1 MRHGF
6 NESASKPEDRIM
18 PETSLFIEIAIQF
31 AIAAAILIIGLWLAK
46 RIKNII
52 SKIMIKHGVD
62 AMLASFVSSIAHILI
77 VAFVLIATLG
87 HLGIQTTSLVAII
100 GAAGLAIGLALQGSL
115 ANFASGVMIIT
126 FRPFKVGDFVEAG
139 GAAGVV
145 EGIQIFSTQM
155 KTGDNKTIIIPN
167 ANITNSNIT
176 NYSSKD
182 TRRVDLVFGIGS
194 DDDIK
199 KATQILE
206 DIVSNDERILKD
218 PAPVVAVSELADS
231 SVNFI
236 VRPWVNS
243 ADYWVV
249 YWDLTETV
257 KLVFDK
263 EGISIPYPQQ
273 DVHMHQA
280 A

>member
-1 MRHGF
+1 
-6 NESASKPEDRIM
+6 M
-18 PETSLFIEIAIQF
+18 PDTSMLKDLGMNVVL
-31 AIAAAILIIGLWLAK
+31 AAAILVIGLWLAK
-46 RIKNII
+46 RIKNILV
-52 SKIMIKHGVD
+52 SMMEKRGMD
-62 AMLASFVSSIAHILI
+62 TLLATFMGSIAHILI
-77 VAFVLIATLG
+77 SAFVLIAALG
-87 HLGIQTTSLVAII
+87 ELGIQTTSLVAII

-115 ANFASGVMIIT
+115 ANFASGVMIIA

-139 GAAGVV
+139 GAVGVI

-167 ANITNSNIT
+167 ANITGGNIT
-176 NYSSKD
+176 NYSTKD
-182 TRRVDLVFGIGS
+182 TRRVDLVFGIGY

-199 KATQILE
+199 KAKQILE
-206 DIVSNDERILKD
+206 DLVGKDERILKD

-243 ADYWVV
+243 ADYWAV

-257 KLVFDK
+257 KLTFDK

-273 DVHMHQA
+273 NVHMHQA

>member
-1 MRHGF
+1 M
-6 NESASKPEDRIM
+6 SKV
-18 PETSLFIEIAIQF
+18 
-31 AIAAAILIIGLWLAK
+31 
-46 RIKNII
+46 
-52 SKIMIKHGVD
+52 MIKRGVD
-62 AMLASFVSSIAHILI
+62 AMLASFMSSIAYILAAAFI
-77 VAFVLIATLG
+77 VIAALG

-115 ANFASGVMIIT
+115 ANFASGVMIIA

-139 GAAGVV
+139 GAVGVV

-176 NYSSKD
+176 NYSTKD
-182 TRRVDLVFGIGS
+182 TRRVDLVFGIGY

-199 KATQILE
+199 KAKQILE
-206 DIVSNDERILKD
+206 DIVTNDERILKD

-236 VRPWVNS
+236 VRPWVNA
-243 ADYWVV
+243 ADYWAV

>member
-1 MRHGF
+1 
-6 NESASKPEDRIM
+6 M
-18 PETSLFIEIAIQF
+18 PDTSLIQDVVMNF
-31 AIAAAILIIGLWLAK
+31 ALAVAILVFGLWLAK
-46 RIKNII
+46 RIKNIL
-52 SKIMIKHGVD
+52 SRMLEKRGVD
-62 AMLASFVSSIAHILI
+62 PMLASFLGSITHVLLAAFI
-77 VAFVLIATLG
+77 VIAALG
-87 HLGIQTTSLVAII
+87 QLGIQTTSLVAII

-115 ANFASGVMIIT
+115 ANFASGVMIIA

-139 GAAGVV
+139 GATGVV

-155 KTGDNKTIIIPN
+155 KTGDNKTIIVPN
-167 ANITNSNIT
+167 ANITGATIT
-176 NYSSKD
+176 NYLAKD
-182 TRRVDLVFGIGS
+182 TRRVDLVFGIGY

-199 KATQILE
+199 KARQILQ
-206 DIVSNDERILKD
+206 DIVTNDERILQD
-218 PAPVVAVSELADS
+218 PAPVVAVAELADS

-236 VRPWVNS
+236 VRPWVNA
-243 ADYWVV
+243 ADYWSV

-257 KLVFDK
+257 KLLFDA

>member
-1 MRHGF
+1 
-6 NESASKPEDRIM
+6 M
-18 PETSLFIEIAIQF
+18 PEPTVVRELVTNF
-31 AIAAAILIIGLWLAK
+31 AVAAAILILGLWLAK
-46 RIKNII
+46 RLKNLM
-52 SKIMIKHGVD
+52 SKVMIKRGVD
-62 AMLASFVSSIAHILI
+62 AMLASFMSSIAYILAAAFI
-77 VAFVLIATLG
+77 VIAALG

-115 ANFASGVMIIT
+115 ANFASGVMIIA

-139 GAAGVV
+139 GAVGVV

-176 NYSSKD
+176 NYSTKD
-182 TRRVDLVFGIGS
+182 TRRVDLVFGIGY

-199 KATQILE
+199 KAKQILE
-206 DIVSNDERILKD
+206 DIVTNDERILKD

-236 VRPWVNS
+236 VRPWVNA
-243 ADYWVV
+243 ADYWAV

>member
-1 MRHGF
+1 
-6 NESASKPEDRIM
+6 M
-18 PETSLFIEIAIQF
+18 PETSQMIEIAIQF
-31 AIAAAILIIGLWLAK
+31 AVAAAILIIGLWLAK
-46 RIKNII
+46 RLKNII
-52 SKIMIKHGVD
+52 ANMMVKRGVD

-77 VAFVLIATLG
+77 SAFVLIAALG

-139 GAAGVV
+139 GAVGVV
-145 EGIQIFSTQM
+145 EGIQMFSTQM
-155 KTGDNKTIIIPN
+155 KTGDNKAIIIPN
-167 ANITNSNIT
+167 ANITGGNIT
-176 NYSSKD
+176 NYSAND
-182 TRRVDLVFGIGS
+182 TRRVDLVFGIGY

-199 KATQILE
+199 KAKDLLH

-218 PAPVVAVSELADS
+218 PATVIAVSELADS

-236 VRPWVNS
+236 VRPWVNA
-243 ADYWVV
+243 ADYWGV
-249 YWDLTETV
+249 YWDLTEAV
-257 KLVFDK
+257 KLRFDA